1 MTSEEFI
8 NAIEQYYGKYENPY
22 QKNVVLEYIRA
33 EIVDEELPR
42 LYRLTLEGASSQY
55 GKVPDIAVLKKII
68 TKYND
73 EHGEWYRFENGHVA
87 WLGEGI
93 GIAKPVKELID
104 SPGVKG
110 IEEETGH
117 DTA

>member
-1 MTSEEFI
+1 MDYDGFI
-8 NAIEQYYGKYENPY
+8 HAIEEYYGKYSNPY
-22 QKNVVLEYIRA
+22 LRDTVRTYLSS
-33 EIVDEELPR
+33 EIKSDELPK
-42 LYRLTLEGASSQY
+42 LYRLTLENFSTQY
-55 GKVPDIAVLKKII
+55 GKVPDIAVFTRII
-68 TKYND
+68 NQYNN

-93 GIAKPVKELID
+93 GIVKPGKELID

-110 IEEETGH
+110 IEERTGH